1 MPLAKWSAK
10 RERQY
15 RHIKDSARSRGASE
29 DTAERIA
36 AATVNK
42 DRARSGESETASPS
56 SLRGPS
62 PERRGGLHSHS
73 GAAGRTRDELY
84 REAVK
89 RGIKGRSRMSK
100 AELESAVGP

>member
-1 MPLAKWSAK
+1 MPQSKWSDK

-15 RHIKDSARSRGASE
+15 EHIKDSAEKRGE
-29 DTAERIA
+29 NEKTAERIA

-42 DRARSGESETASPS
+42 DRAREGESDTASPS

-62 PERRGGLHSHS
+62 PEQRGGHNSHS

-84 REAVK
+84 RQAAAQ
-89 RGIKGRSRMSK
+89 GIKGRSRMSK
-100 AELESAVGP
+100 ADLQAAVGR

>member
-1 MPLAKWSAK
+1 MPGSKWSDK

-15 RHIKDSARSRGASE
+15 EHIKDSAETRGE
-29 DTAERIA
+29 DEKTAERIA

-42 DRARSGESETASPS
+42 DRARAGESDTASPS

-62 PERRGGLHSHS
+62 PEQRGGSHSHS

-84 REAVK
+84 REAAH
-89 RGIKGRSRMSK
+89 RGVKGRSKMSK
-100 AELESAVGP
+100 AQLQAAVGS

>member
-1 MPLAKWSAK
+1 MPQSKWSDK

-15 RHIKDSARSRGASE
+15 EHVKDSAKARGESE
-29 DTAERIA
+29 KTAERIA
-36 AATVNK
+36 GATVNK
-42 DRARSGESETASPS
+42 DRARSGESDKASPS

-62 PERRGGLHSHS
+62 PEQRGGRRSHS

-84 REAVK
+84 REAAH

-100 AELESAVGP
+100 AELQAAVGH